1 MQIYNSR
8 DKSYKSIISAIA
20 TNEKC
25 KFRIIVPRDVKCCGA
40 CLAITKENEQTAYY
54 NMFWAGM
61 CGENFE
67 YWELHFY
74 ATTPGLYFYHFVLDT
89 PWGKSYIKNAGEGR
103 GELNA
108 FLPDFQQTVYD
119 ENFVTPDF
127 LKGGIMYQ
135 IFPDRFFK
143 SNQEK
148 KNVPTT
154 RVLRKWGDTPY
165 WNEEQMNGIWN
176 NDYFGGDLKGIE
188 EKLPYIAD
196 LGVTCIYLNPIFESH
211 SNHRYDTADY
221 EKVDSLLGDENDL
234 KSLCK
239 KAKEK
244 YGISIILDGVF
255 SHTGCDSRYFNMYNH
270 YNDVGAYNSKQSPY
284 YSWYKFIN
292 WPDDYHSW
300 WGIKLLPEVIEEDES
315 YRNYICGKNGI
326 LKKWLKCG
334 IAGYRLD
341 VADELPDIFLDDLRK
356 SVKSE
361 NPNAI
366 IIGEVWEDATN
377 KFAYGQRR
385 KYLLGEELD
394 SVMNYPFADAVL
406 DFVRFANGDSFFNSV
421 MSIVENY
428 PPQVLSVL
436 MNHIGT
442 HDTERAIT
450 RLAGENPDGHD
461 RTWQFEHNTLSK
473 FDYLRGVSMMKIAS
487 LIQFTLPGVPSIY
500 YGDEIGM
507 QGMKDPFN
515 RGCMTWDDANDELLK
530 WYKRLGQIRHSSKAF
545 INGDFEKVYCDGGV
559 IAYSRNCESDSVLV
573 AINNS
578 NESKKIFVGTQWDN
592 SYSLFDEICVDG
604 FITLPPYRYTLL
616 SKQNKKNNPAVFFQ
630 YES

>member
-8 DKSYKSIISAIA
+8 DKSYKSIVSAIA

-25 KFRIIVPRDVKCCGA
+25 KFRIIVPRNMKCCA
-40 CLAITKENEQTAYY
+40 AQLAITKDGEDTAFY

-61 CGENFE
+61 CGDSFE

-89 PWGKSYIKNAGEGR
+89 PWGKSYVKNAGDGR

-108 FLPDFQQTVYD
+108 SLPGFQQTVYD
-119 ENFVTPDF
+119 ENFLTPNF

-135 IFPDRFFK
+135 IFPDRFFNSK
-143 SNQEK
+143 TPK
-148 KNVPTT
+148 KNVPKS
-154 RVLRKWGDTPY
+154 RVMRDWGDTPF
-165 WNEEQMNGIWN
+165 WKEEQMNGIWN
-176 NDYFGGDLKGIE
+176 NDYFGGDLKGVKK
-188 EKLPYIAD
+188 KLSYIAD
-196 LGVTCIYLNPIFESH
+196 LGVTCIYLNPVFESH

-221 EKVDSLLGDENDL
+221 EKIDSLLGDENDL
-234 KSLCK
+234 KNLCK
-239 KAKEK
+239 VAKEK

-255 SHTGCDSRYFNMYNH
+255 SHTGCDSRYFYMYNH
-270 YNDVGAYNSKQSPY
+270 YDDIGAYNSKESPY
-284 YSWYKFIN
+284 FSWYKFIN
-292 WPDDYHSW
+292 WPDEYHSW
-300 WGIKLLPEVIEEDES
+300 WGIKLLPEVIEEDEG
-315 YRNYICGKNGI
+315 YRNYICGENGI
-326 LKKWLKCG
+326 LKKWLRCG

-361 NPNAI
+361 NENAI

-394 SVMNYPFADAVL
+394 SVMNYPFADAIL
-406 DFVRFANGDSFFNSV
+406 NFVRYANGNAFFNAV
-421 MSIVENY
+421 LSIIENY
-428 PPQVLSVL
+428 PPQVLNVL

-450 RLAGENPDGHD
+450 RLAGENPDAHD
-461 RTWQFEHNTLSK
+461 RTWQFEHNTLSE
-473 FDYLRGVSMMKIAS
+473 FDYLKGISMMKIAS

-515 RGCMTWDDANDELLK
+515 RGCMPWDKPNEELLK

-545 INGDFEKVYCDGGV
+545 IDGDFEKLYCDGGL
-559 IAYSRNCESDSVLV
+559 IAYSRSSEGDNILV

-578 NESKKIFVGTQWDN
+578 NEQKRIFVGTQWDN
-592 SYSLFDEICVDG
+592 SYSLFDEKSVDG
-604 FITLPPYRYTLL
+604 FVNLPPYRYTLL
-616 SKQNKKNNPAVFFQ
+616 SKKE
-630 YES
+630 Y

>member
-1 MQIYNSR
+1 M
-8 DKSYKSIISAIA
+8 
-20 TNEKC
+20 
-25 KFRIIVPRDVKCCGA
+25 
-40 CLAITKENEQTAYY
+40 
-54 NMFWAGM
+54 
-61 CGENFE
+61 
-67 YWELHFY
+67 
-74 ATTPGLYFYHFVLDT
+74 
-89 PWGKSYIKNAGEGR
+89 
-103 GELNA
+103 
-108 FLPDFQQTVYD
+108 PDFQQTVYD

-239 KAKEK
+239 KSKEK

-442 HDTERAIT
+442 HDTVRAIT

-515 RGCMTWDDANDELLK
+515 RGCMAWDDVNDELLK

-616 SKQNKKNNPAVFFQ
+616 SKQNK
-630 YES
+630 

>member
-8 DKSYKSIISAIA
+8 DKSYKSIVSAIA

-25 KFRIIVPRDVKCCGA
+25 KFRIIVPRNMKCCA
-40 CLAITKENEQTAYY
+40 AQLAITKDGEDTAFY

-61 CGENFE
+61 CGDSFE

-89 PWGKSYIKNAGEGR
+89 PWGKSYVKNAGDGR
-103 GELNA
+103 GELNVS
-108 FLPDFQQTVYD
+108 LPGFQQTVYD
-119 ENFVTPDF
+119 ENFLTPNF

-135 IFPDRFFK
+135 IFPDRFFNSK
-143 SNQEK
+143 TPK
-148 KNVPTT
+148 KNVPKS
-154 RVLRKWGDTPY
+154 RVMRDWGDTPF
-165 WNEEQMNGIWN
+165 WKEEQMNGIWN
-176 NDYFGGDLKGIE
+176 NDYFGGDLKGVKK
-188 EKLPYIAD
+188 KLSYIAD
-196 LGVTCIYLNPIFESH
+196 LGVTCIYLNPVFESH

-221 EKVDSLLGDENDL
+221 EKIDSLLGDENDL
-234 KSLCK
+234 KNLCK
-239 KAKEK
+239 VAKEK

-270 YNDVGAYNSKQSPY
+270 YDDIGAYNSKESPY
-284 YSWYKFIN
+284 FSWYKFIN
-292 WPDDYHSW
+292 WPDEYHSW
-300 WGIKLLPEVIEEDES
+300 WGIKLLPEVIEEDEG
-315 YRNYICGKNGI
+315 YRNYICGENGI
-326 LKKWLKCG
+326 LKKWLRCG

-361 NPNAI
+361 NENAI

-394 SVMNYPFADAVL
+394 SVMNYPFADAIL
-406 DFVRFANGDSFFNSV
+406 NFVRYANGNAFFNAV
-421 MSIVENY
+421 LSIIENY
-428 PPQVLSVL
+428 PPQVLNVL

-450 RLAGENPDGHD
+450 RLAGENPDAHD
-461 RTWQFEHNTLSK
+461 RTWQFEHNTLSE
-473 FDYLRGVSMMKIAS
+473 FDYLKGISMMKIAS

-515 RGCMTWDDANDELLK
+515 RGCMPWDKPNEELLK

-545 INGDFEKVYCDGGV
+545 IDGDFEKLYCDGGL
-559 IAYSRNCESDSVLV
+559 IAYSRSSEGDNILV

-578 NESKKIFVGTQWDN
+578 NEQKRIFVGTQWDN
-592 SYSLFDEICVDG
+592 SYSLFDEKSVDG
-604 FITLPPYRYTLL
+604 FVNLPPYRYTLL
-616 SKQNKKNNPAVFFQ
+616 SKKE
-630 YES
+630 Y

>member
-8 DKSYKSIISAIA
+8 DKSYKSIVSAIA

-25 KFRIIVPRDVKCCGA
+25 KFRIIVPRNMKCCA
-40 CLAITKENEQTAYY
+40 AQLAITKDGEDTAFY

-61 CGENFE
+61 CGDSFE

-89 PWGKSYIKNAGEGR
+89 PWGKSYVKNAGDGR

-108 FLPDFQQTVYD
+108 SLPDFQQTVYD
-119 ENFVTPDF
+119 ENILNPNF

-135 IFPDRFFK
+135 IFPDRFFNSK
-143 SNQEK
+143 TPK
-148 KNVPTT
+148 KNVPKS
-154 RVLRKWGDTPY
+154 RVMRDWGDTPF
-165 WNEEQMNGIWN
+165 WKEEQMNGIWN

-188 EKLPYIAD
+188 KKLSYIAD

-221 EKVDSLLGDENDL
+221 EKIDSLLGDENDL
-234 KSLCK
+234 KNLCK
-239 KAKEK
+239 VAKEK

-270 YNDVGAYNSKQSPY
+270 YDDIGAYNSKESPY
-284 YSWYKFIN
+284 FSWYKFIN
-292 WPDDYHSW
+292 WPDEYHSW
-300 WGIKLLPEVIEEDES
+300 WGIKLLPEVIEEDEG
-315 YRNYICGKNGI
+315 YRNYICGENGI
-326 LKKWLKCG
+326 LKKWLRCG

-361 NPNAI
+361 NENAI

-385 KYLLGEELD
+385 KYLLGEQLD
-394 SVMNYPFADAVL
+394 SVMNYPFADAIL
-406 DFVRFANGDSFFNSV
+406 NFVRYANGNAFFNAV
-421 MSIVENY
+421 LSIIENY
-428 PPQVLSVL
+428 PPQVLNVL

-461 RTWQFEHNTLSK
+461 RAWQFEHNTLSE
-473 FDYLRGVSMMKIAS
+473 FDYLKGISMMKIAS

-515 RGCMTWDDANDELLK
+515 RACMPWNKPNEELLK

-545 INGDFEKVYCDGGV
+545 IDGDFEKLYCDGGV
-559 IAYSRNCESDSVLV
+559 IAYSRSSEGDNILV

-578 NESKKIFVGTQWDN
+578 NEQKRIFVGIQWDN
-592 SYSLFDEICVDG
+592 SYSLFDEKSVDG
-604 FITLPPYRYTLL
+604 FVNLPPYRYTLL
-616 SKQNKKNNPAVFFQ
+616 SKKE
-630 YES
+630 Y

>member
-1 MQIYNSR
+1 M
-8 DKSYKSIISAIA
+8 
-20 TNEKC
+20 
-25 KFRIIVPRDVKCCGA
+25 
-40 CLAITKENEQTAYY
+40 
-54 NMFWAGM
+54 
-61 CGENFE
+61 
-67 YWELHFY
+67 
-74 ATTPGLYFYHFVLDT
+74 
-89 PWGKSYIKNAGEGR
+89 
-103 GELNA
+103 
-108 FLPDFQQTVYD
+108 PDFQQTVYD

-239 KAKEK
+239 KSKEK

-442 HDTERAIT
+442 HDTVRAIT

-515 RGCMTWDDANDELLK
+515 RGCMAWDDANDELLK

-604 FITLPPYRYTLL
+604 FITLPPYRYTLV
-616 SKQNKKNNPAVFFQ
+616 SKQNK
-630 YES
+630 